1 MPADTVVEIRVK
13 NCSESFCLSLKGKGL
28 KVTFSQHNFKGN
40 VQEHHFVYFYEV
52 IINCYPN
59 FILLYSSDCRVM
71 DLFKSKESFKEEVNS
86 DNN

>member
-1 MPADTVVEIRVK
+1 MKQFLEEVLVPADTVVEIRVK

-40 VQEHHFVYFYEV
+40 VQEHHFVYFFEV

-59 FILLYSSDCRVM
+59 FMTCFYFPLAL
-71 DLFKSKESFKEEVNS
+71 N
-86 DNN
+86 